1 MFDKLQHKL
10 LQLAR
15 QNCQGKHHLKLT
27 LQGVWVYEM
36 DGAGYTN
43 THTNLVHIS
52 QALCQFWR
60 QTDNIILDIRTNI

>member
-1 MFDKLQHKL
+1 MVYKLQHKL

-15 QNCQGKHHLKLT
+15 QNCQGKQLT

-36 DGAGYTN
+36 DGAAYTN
-43 THTNLVHIS
+43 THTNLVHVS